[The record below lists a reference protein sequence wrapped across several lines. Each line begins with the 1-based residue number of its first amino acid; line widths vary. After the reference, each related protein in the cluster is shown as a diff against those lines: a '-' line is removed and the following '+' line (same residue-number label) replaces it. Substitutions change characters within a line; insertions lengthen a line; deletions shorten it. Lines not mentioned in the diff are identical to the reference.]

1 MLTDLDVAHC
11 TVKEDLII
19 MSKSQSKTPGY
30 ILSVSAAICFGCS
43 LVLARICYDY
53 GTNPESILVMRF
65 AVLLVLLLIWNISR
79 GKSLVL
85 PPKLAGGSLLVGM
98 TYFIGIGSYLS
109 AVAYLPVS
117 LAVLIFY
124 TFPIVVAIITA
135 GIAKRWP
142 HPLQMVALLV
152 AFAGLVISLDVQLE
166 GLKPIGLIFAA
177 LASVG
182 IAVNMI
188 WSGYF
193 LRRIPTTV
201 FGLYMSVGT
210 LIISSIVVLNRDS
223 FAIPQSSEGLWIFA
237 AMLVSFLIGYF
248 SIYNA
253 IRIIGA
259 APASTILNL
268 EPVVTIIFAV
278 VLLGEL
284 FNMQQLFGGAVVL
297 IGILMAQW
305 PQLTSRKK

>member
-1 MLTDLDVAHC
+1 MSNTTPAQSNLT
-11 TVKEDLII
+11 
-19 MSKSQSKTPGY
+19 GY
-30 ILSVSAAICFGCS
+30 GFSVLAAICFAGS

-85 PPKLAGGSLLVGM
+85 PTKLAAGSLLVGM

-124 TFPIVVAIITA
+124 TFPIVVVIITA
-135 GIAKRWP
+135 GLARCWP
-142 HPLQMVALLV
+142 HPLQVIALIV
-152 AFAGLVISLDVQLE
+152 AFSGLVISLDVQLE
-166 GLKPIGLIFAA
+166 GLNTTGLLLAT
-177 LASVG
+177 LASIG

-193 LRRIPTTV
+193 LKQVPTTV
-201 FGLYMSVGT
+201 FGFYMSVGT
-210 LIISSIVVLNRDS
+210 LTISLIVVLHQDS
-223 FAIPQSSEGLWIFA
+223 FELPQSGEGLWVFV
-237 AMLVSFLIGYF
+237 AMVVTFLIGYF

-278 VLLGEL
+278 LLLGEL
-284 FNMQQLFGGAVVL
+284 FNMQQVVGGAVVL

>member
-1 MLTDLDVAHC
+1 MSNTTPAQSNLT
-11 TVKEDLII
+11 
-19 MSKSQSKTPGY
+19 GY
-30 ILSVSAAICFGCS
+30 GFSFLAAICFAGS

-85 PPKLAGGSLLVGM
+85 PTKLAAGSLLVGM

-124 TFPIVVAIITA
+124 TFPIVVVIITA
-135 GIAKRWP
+135 GLARCWP
-142 HPLQMVALLV
+142 YPLQVIALIV
-152 AFAGLVISLDVQLE
+152 AFSGLVISLDVQLE
-166 GLKPIGLIFAA
+166 GLNTTGLLLAT
-177 LASVG
+177 LASIG

-193 LRRIPTTV
+193 LKQVPTTV
-201 FGLYMSVGT
+201 FGFYMSVGT
-210 LIISSIVVLNRDS
+210 LTISLIVVLHQDS
-223 FAIPQSSEGLWIFA
+223 FELPQSGEGLWVFV
-237 AMLVSFLIGYF
+237 AMVVTFLIGYF

-278 VLLGEL
+278 LLLGEL
-284 FNMQQLFGGAVVL
+284 FNMQQVVGGAVVL

-305 PQLTSRKK
+305 PQLTSQKK